1 MKLENILLVLFYI
14 VILLLILCI
23 RENECNM
30 LALLSLSFII
40 IVNLY
45 KVNIPK
51 VLILATLFCIVE
63 YICVKYNIW
72 KYNYTIYYIPYWLFF
87 AWALAIVFIIRFY
100 LFFFAIID

>member
-14 VILLLILCI
+14 VILLLILCL
-23 RENECNM
+23 RKNECNM

-63 YICVKYNIW
+63 YICVRYNIW

-100 LFFFAIID
+100 LFFFAT